1 MSGCDSKIIF
11 GEVTKHRLTRQLE
24 DTVWVKFINTTNRKL
39 YAIELLELSLEGE
52 ETAEPDPIKLAQVS
66 ALKYTKIDR

>member
-1 MSGCDSKIIF
+1 MSGCESKIIF

-39 YAIELLELSLEGE
+39 YAIELLELSPEGE
-52 ETAEPDPIKLAQVS
+52 ETTEPDPIKSAQVS
-66 ALKYTKIDR
+66 CLEIYLKGL